1 MTIQRQYSLPNC
13 TLVLEGLSDPTVA
26 AQVEFR
32 PVMSLLIN
40 AECHLPGQEK
50 PLSGGREFFE
60 SLVTAVSLYAQEFL
74 SGVHLPRHTYSDK
87 PSFVKLERVNRTH
100 HRISV
105 EPSADHK
112 TTAAQAVD
120 LNTVQLFDLVEAID
134 QFVADTQTLP
144 FWSLNLAPVP
154 KKYVGTRES
163 ISKQAVPAAI
173 GVSGLALAAIAFLA
187 LPMPRVNK
195 PACLTAGECPPKTAS
210 PNPTA
215 SPAVSPSVAAS
226 PTSSPTSSPTAAASP
241 AASPDLAQLE
251 TTLNAAP
258 AITDPQ
264 ELESLRQ
271 KLTDQISSKWKTTP
285 TFTEDLVYRV
295 GVGKDGAIVGYKPD
309 NQTALDQ
316 VKQTPLLNL
325 LYLPTGGSAPS
336 QDPIAQFKVVFTP
349 QGKLDVTP
357 WQGASVSAASSPTAS
372 PSLQASASPSPET
385 SPSPQTPVSAVPE
398 SPVEITEKSQLENLQ
413 PKLYD
418 QIDQNWKGTP
428 PFEKDLVFRVRVKA
442 DGTIADYEPDSQLA
456 SDNAKATPLP
466 QLGKPAET
474 NAPPSESLASFKVV
488 FKPSGVLQVNPWH
501 GRR

>member
-13 TLVLEGLSDPTVA
+13 TLVLEGLSDAAA
-26 AQVEFR
+26 AQTEFR

-87 PSFVKLERVNRTH
+87 PSFVKLERINRTH

-112 TTAAQAVD
+112 TTSAQAVD
-120 LNTVQLFDLVEAID
+120 INTVQLFDLVEAID

-154 KKYVGTRES
+154 KKYAGSRES
-163 ISKQAVPAAI
+163 VSKQAVPAAI

-195 PACLTAGECPPKTAS
+195 PACLTAGECPTSTAS

-215 SPAVSPSVAAS
+215 SPAVSPSPTSSPTAS
-226 PTSSPTSSPTAAASP
+226 PTSSPIAT
-241 AASPDLAQLE
+241 ASPDLAQLE
-251 TTLNAAP
+251 TALNAAP

-264 ELESLRQ
+264 ELDALRQ
-271 KLTDQISSKWKTTP
+271 KLTDQISSKWKATP
-285 TFTEDLVYRV
+285 TFTENLVYRV

-309 NQTALDQ
+309 NQAALDQ
-316 VKQTPLLNL
+316 VKQTPLLDL
-325 LYLPTGGSAPS
+325 LYLPVGGSVPS
-336 QDPIAQFKVVFTP
+336 QDPIAQFKVIFTP
-349 QGKLDVTP
+349 QGKLEVTP
-357 WQGASVSAASSPTAS
+357 WEGASVSTSPA
-372 PSLQASASPSPET
+372 PET
-385 SPSPQTPVSAVPE
+385 SPSPQVAASPSPEALPSPEAAVSAVSG

-428 PFEKDLVFRVRVKA
+428 SFEKDLVFRVRVKA

-456 SDNAKATPLP
+456 NDNTKATPLP
-466 QLGKPAET
+466 QLSKPADP
-474 NAPPSESLASFKVV
+474 NATPSESLASFKVV

>member
-13 TLVLEGLSDPTVA
+13 TLVLEGLSDSAA
-26 AQVEFR
+26 AQTEFR

-74 SGVHLPRHTYSDK
+74 SGIHLPRHTYSDK

-154 KKYVGTRES
+154 KKYVGSRES
-163 ISKQAVPAAI
+163 VSKQAVPAAI

-187 LPMPRVNK
+187 LPMPKVNK
-195 PACLTAGECPPKTAS
+195 PACLTAGECPTTAAS

-215 SPAVSPSVAAS
+215 SPLVSPSVAAS
-226 PTSSPTSSPTAAASP
+226 PTASPTAT
-241 AASPDLAQLE
+241 ASPDLAQLE

-264 ELESLRQ
+264 ELEALRQ
-271 KLTDQISSKWKTTP
+271 KLTDQISSKWKATP
-285 TFTEDLVYRV
+285 ALTEDLSYRV

-316 VKQTPLLNL
+316 VKQTPLLDL
-325 LYLPTGGSAPS
+325 LYLPAGGSAPS

-349 QGKLDVTP
+349 QGKLEVTP
-357 WQGASVSAASSPTAS
+357 WQSDSSS
-372 PSLQASASPSPET
+372 SASPSPTASESPQAAVSSPIA
-385 SPSPQTPVSAVPE
+385 SPSPQASVSAVPG
-398 SPVEITEKSQLENLQ
+398 SPVLEITEKSQLEDLQ
-413 PKLYD
+413 PKVYD
-418 QIDQNWKGTP
+418 QIDQDWKGTP
-428 PFEKDLVFRVRVKA
+428 SFNKDLVFRVRVRA

-466 QLGKPAET
+466 QLGKPADPNT
-474 NAPPSESLASFKVV
+474 PSSESLASFKVV